1 MALWE
6 ICFWAGI
13 VLASIGGAMLAAI
26 EALVLLDSRETRK
39 GL

>member
-13 VLASIGGAMLAAI
+13 GLASIGGSMLAAI
-26 EALVLLDSRETRK
+26 EALILLDSREAR
-39 GL
+39 